1 MTAIKEKQLFEEIEI
16 LPIDLKT
23 KLVEQI
29 LSGLNKIDKEID
41 ELWLN
46 ESILRKNDI
55 DNGKVSLVDGDKVFQ
70 KFFNKWYLT
79 LKISF

>member
-1 MTAIKEKQLFEEIEI
+1 MTAIKEKKLFEEIEV

-29 LSGLNKIDKEID
+29 LNSLNDINHDIDK
-41 ELWLN
+41 LWLN

-55 DNGKVSLVDGDKVFQ
+55 ENGKVTLVSGDEVFR
-70 KFFNKWYLT
+70 KIFNRLEQ
-79 LKISF
+79 S

>member
-1 MTAIKEKQLFEEIEI
+1 MTAIKEKQFFEEIEV

-29 LSGLNKIDKEID
+29 LSSLNKIDNDID
-41 ELWLN
+41 KLWLD

-55 DNGKVSLVDGDKVFQ
+55 ENGKVSLVAGDKVFQ
-70 KFFNKWYLT
+70 KIFNRLE
-79 LKISF
+79 S

>member
-1 MTAIKEKQLFEEIEI
+1 MTAIKEKQLFKEIEV

-23 KLVEQI
+23 KLVEKI

-55 DNGKVSLVDGDKVFQ
+55 ENGKVSLVAGDKVFQ
-70 KFFNKWYLT
+70 KIFNRLE
-79 LKISF
+79 S

>member
-1 MTAIKEKQLFEEIEI
+1 MTAIKEKQLFEEIEV

-23 KLVEQI
+23 KLVEKI

-55 DNGKVSLVDGDKVFQ
+55 ENGKISLVSGDEVFQ
-70 KFFNKWYLT
+70 KIFNRLE
-79 LKISF
+79 S

>member
-1 MTAIKEKQLFEEIEI
+1 MTAIKEKQLFEEIEV

-29 LSGLNKIDKEID
+29 LSGLNKIDHNID
-41 ELWLN
+41 KLWLN

-55 DNGKVSLVDGDKVFQ
+55 ENGKVSLVGGDEVFQ
-70 KFFNKWYLT
+70 KIFNRLEA
-79 LKISF
+79 

>member
-1 MTAIKEKQLFEEIEI
+1 MTAIKEKQLFEEIEV

-23 KLVEQI
+23 KLVEKI

-55 DNGKVSLVDGDKVFQ
+55 ENGKVSLVSGDEVFQ
-70 KFFNKWYLT
+70 KIFNRLE
-79 LKISF
+79 S